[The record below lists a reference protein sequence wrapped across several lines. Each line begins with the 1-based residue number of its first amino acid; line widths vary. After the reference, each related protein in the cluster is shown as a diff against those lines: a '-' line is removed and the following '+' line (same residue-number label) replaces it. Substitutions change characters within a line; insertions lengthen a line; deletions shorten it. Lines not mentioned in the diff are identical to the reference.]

1 MKSFLAIFLSLF
13 LAFAAHAAGFGYDPF
28 AKNSPTSAG
37 GSAVPPRPSAPPSQP
52 VKSAPT
58 APVSPGAQPVK
69 SKQGPNI
76 PTPPAA
82 KN

>member
-1 MKSFLAIFLSLF
+1 MKSFLVILLSLF
-13 LAFAAHAAGFGYDPF
+13 LAFAAHAAGFGYVPF
-28 AKNSPTSAG
+28 AKKSPTSAG
-37 GSAVPPRPSAPPSQP
+37 GNTLSPRPTAPPTQP
-52 VKSAPT
+52 VKPAPT

>member
-37 GSAVPPRPSAPPSQP
+37 GSAVSPRPSAPPSQP
-52 VKSAPT
+52 A
-58 APVSPGAQPVK
+58 SPGAQPVN

>member
-1 MKSFLAIFLSLF
+1 MKSFLVILLSLF

-28 AKNSPTSAG
+28 ANKSPTSAG
-37 GSAVPPRPSAPPSQP
+37 SNTLSPRPTAPPTQP
-52 VKSAPT
+52 VKPAPT

-76 PTPPAA
+76 PTPAAA

>member
-1 MKSFLAIFLSLF
+1 MKFSLAILIGVSMSI
-13 LAFAAHAAGFGYDPF
+13 AAQAAGFGYDPF
-28 AKNSPTSAG
+28 AGKSPTSAG
-37 GSAVPPRPSAPPSQP
+37 ANSSPVRPSGLTSQP
-52 VKSAPT
+52 LKPAPT